1 MKTVAQILKSKPDQ
15 TVYSIAPHASVL
27 DAATLMARHNVGALL
42 VLEAGRIAGI
52 VSERDIAR
60 RGTLAGGSPAQTA
73 VSTIMS
79 SPVQFVQP
87 GNSTDDCMALM
98 TEKRLRHLPVLDN
111 GHLIGMLSIGDLV
124 KDVISEQEFIIH
136 QLEHYI
142 SGERVETATWRS

>member
-1 MKTVAQILKSKPDQ
+1 MKTVAQIIKSKPDQ
-15 TVYSIAPHASVL
+15 AVHSITPQASML
-27 DAATLMARHNVGALL
+27 EAATLMARHNVGALL
-42 VLEAGRIAGI
+42 VIEGERIAGI

-60 RGTLAGGSPAQTA
+60 RGVLASDAPAQIP
-73 VSTIMS
+73 VLDIMS

-87 GNSTDDCMALM
+87 NQTTDDCMALM

-111 GHLIGMLSIGDLV
+111 GRLVGMLSIGDLV

-142 SGERVETATWRS
+142 SGDRVEAAVWRS